1 MSNKEDR
8 LSPQK
13 SLPTWPIF
21 PVGTYVELYFGYSSI
36 SQLLLFHI
44 HYKFT
49 LTLSTLSTK

>member
-1 MSNKEDR
+1 MSNKEDC

-13 SLPTWPIF
+13 SLPTWPID